1 LSTPEQIQR
10 DIEGTRRALSGD
22 VDRLAE
28 KVSPGKVVSRRVDR
42 VKSGAASFRERVMGT
57 LPDPQEVKG
66 QAGSAV
72 SSVGDTA
79 SSAASSVGDAAS
91 SAASTVGDAVT
102 AAPQKVRQQTQGNPL
117 GAGLVAF
124 GVGLVLAS
132 LLPATDAEKQVAQR
146 AEETARGP
154 VQEKAKELAEP
165 VLESAKE
172 SAQQVKETATSAVS
186 DTVDEARSAAE
197 DVRAPLQQ

>member
-10 DIEGTRRALSGD
+10 DIEGTRRSLSND

-28 KVSPGKVVSRRVDR
+28 KVSPGKVVGRRVDR
-42 VKSGAASFRERVMGT
+42 VKSGAASMRERVMGS
-57 LPDPQEVKG
+57 LPDPQDVKG
-66 QAGSAV
+66 HAG
-72 SSVGDTA
+72 
-79 SSAASSVGDAAS
+79 
-91 SAASTVGDAVT
+91 SAASTVGDAASNAVSTVGDAVT
-102 AAPQKVRQQTQGNPL
+102 GAPQQVRRQTQGNPL

-124 GVGLVLAS
+124 GVGLVIAS
-132 LLPATDAEKQVAQR
+132 LLPATDAEKDIAQR

-165 VLESAKE
+165 MLESAKD
-172 SAQQVKETATSAVS
+172 SAQQVKQTATSAVS

>member
-10 DIEGTRRALSGD
+10 DIEGTRRALSSD

-28 KVSPGKVVSRRVDR
+28 KVSPGKVVGRRVDR
-42 VKSGAASFRERVMGT
+42 VKTGAVSLRERVMGT
-57 LPDPQEVKG
+57 LPDPQELKG
-66 QAGSAV
+66 QASNVA
-72 SSVGDTA
+72 SNAASTVGD
-79 SSAASSVGDAAS
+79 AASSVGDATS
-91 SAASTVGDAVT
+91 NAASTVGDAVT

-124 GVGLVLAS
+124 GVGLVISS
-132 LLPATDAEKQVAQR
+132 LLPASEAEKQVAQR

-154 VQEKAKELAEP
+154 VQDKAMEMAQP
-165 VLESAKE
+165 VLQSAQE
-172 SAQQVKETATSAVS
+172 SAQQVKESATSAVS
-186 DTVDEARSAAE
+186 ETVDEARSAAE